1 MTSDLINRVFPSIIR
16 FGSRPGGV
24 IVALAAV
31 ADGFFLLFALLAA
44 WSTGA
49 AFAWFLVAVAAVL
62 AVFVGL
68 LAWRRA
74 RLTRHVDA
82 MEAALEAQQLSAGVV
97 DRPAPTADR
106 LSEEMAFL
114 EEVRWEGSLRTARYF
129 PRVEAAQRALVLAA
143 GGTVNAP
150 YLKDDLRVT
159 LVALLGALLAIPVG
173 ALGAMIS
180 ITILAFG

>member
-31 ADGFFLLFALLAA
+31 ADGFFLLFAVLAA
-44 WSTGA
+44 VTTGA
-49 AFAWFLVAVAAVL
+49 AFAWFLVVVAAVL
-62 AVFVGL
+62 GLLVAL
-68 LAWRRA
+68 LAWRRV

-97 DRPAPTADR
+97 DRPSPTADR

-114 EEVRWEGSLRTARYF
+114 EEVRWENSVRTARYF
-129 PRVEAAQRALVLAA
+129 PRIEAAQRALVLAA

>member
-74 RLTRHVDA
+74 RLTRRRLGEEGVTRCA
-82 MEAALEAQQLSAGVV
+82 VTAA
-97 DRPAPTADR
+97 
-106 LSEEMAFL
+106 
-114 EEVRWEGSLRTARYF
+114 
-129 PRVEAAQRALVLAA
+129 
-143 GGTVNAP
+143 VN
-150 YLKDDLRVT
+150 R
-159 LVALLGALLAIPVG
+159 
-173 ALGAMIS
+173 S
-180 ITILAFG
+180 R